1 MSDYSAFFLMK
12 PEDVK
17 RYAVEVLHFFQPE
30 EETDCVEIGD
40 GNINYVFQ
48 VRSRKD
54 GRSVIVKQ
62 ADKLLRSSGRPLDLY
77 RNKIEAE
84 TLMLEAR
91 LAPKF
96 IPEVYHY
103 DETMAALS
111 MEDISAYKNLR
122 KELAAGRVYDH
133 LSENLSDFLAQ
144 SLLPTTDLVMDR
156 QEKKKQVKFFTNP
169 ELCDITEDLV
179 LTEPYLAQ
187 PMNPRNKN
195 IVTPGNED
203 FVRARL
209 YEDEALHGEVA
220 ALRNGFMNNA
230 QALIHGDLHSG
241 SIFANEQ
248 GIKVID
254 PEFAFYGPMGYDI
267 GNVIGNLFFAWANK
281 AYTGGSAETQT
292 ALEQTIRETC
302 DKTAEKV
309 KFFTNPELC
318 DITEDLVLTEPYLAQ
333 PMNPRNKNIVTPGN
347 EDFVRARLY
356 EDEALHGEVAAL
368 RNGFMNNAQALIHGD
383 LHSGSIFANE
393 QGIKVIDPEFAFYG
407 PMGYDIGNVIGNL
420 FFAWANKAYTG
431 GSAETQTALEQT
443 IRETCDKTAEK
454 LAAEYDKLVK
464 FPLYRAP
471 AFRKAYLDGVM
482 ADAYGYAGTEIIRR
496 VVGDSKVMEVTSV
509 TDPAQRLPMER
520 ALIKL
525 GIYLIKNRACGLT
538 GAAVTEKFREI
549 LSEGRESYGQN
560 G

>member
-17 RYAVEVLHFFQPE
+17 RYAVDVLHFFQPD

-122 KELAAGRVYDH
+122 KELAAGRVYGH

-203 FVRARL
+203 FVREHL
-209 YEDEALHGEVA
+209 YEDA
-220 ALRNGFMNNA
+220 ALTPKSPPCG
-230 QALIHGDLHSG
+230 
-241 SIFANEQ
+241 
-248 GIKVID
+248 
-254 PEFAFYGPMGYDI
+254 
-267 GNVIGNLFFAWANK
+267 
-281 AYTGGSAETQT
+281 T
-292 ALEQTIRETC
+292 A
-302 DKTAEKV
+302 
-309 KFFTNPELC
+309 
-318 DITEDLVLTEPYLAQ
+318 
-333 PMNPRNKNIVTPGN
+333 
-347 EDFVRARLY
+347 
-356 EDEALHGEVAAL
+356 
-368 RNGFMNNAQALIHGD
+368 
-383 LHSGSIFANE
+383 S
-393 QGIKVIDPEFAFYG
+393 
-407 PMGYDIGNVIGNL
+407 
-420 FFAWANKAYTG
+420 
-431 GSAETQTALEQT
+431 
-443 IRETCDKTAEK
+443 
-454 LAAEYDKLVK
+454 
-464 FPLYRAP
+464 
-471 AFRKAYLDGVM
+471 
-482 ADAYGYAGTEIIRR
+482 
-496 VVGDSKVMEVTSV
+496 
-509 TDPAQRLPMER
+509 
-520 ALIKL
+520 
-525 GIYLIKNRACGLT
+525 
-538 GAAVTEKFREI
+538 
-549 LSEGRESYGQN
+549 
-560 G
+560 